1 MITIYTVFFHHQFQ
15 ACEFQPR
22 TRSTHSGH
30 CTMLQTGADHV
41 GTTYGLTRDS
51 ILNTSR
57 YFHVTEGLPPDCM
70 HDLLEGTIQ
79 YEIKELLKFVTSH
92 KIMTLQEVNSRIQ
105 LFPYGSC
112 DVTSKPSPINL
123 LSDGH
128 SLKQSG
134 KICTSYCTYATYIH
148 VRW

>member
-1 MITIYTVFFHHQFQ
+1 
-15 ACEFQPR
+15 
-22 TRSTHSGH
+22 
-30 CTMLQTGADHV
+30 MLQTGADHV

-112 DVTSKPSPINL
+112 DVT
-123 LSDGH
+123 
-128 SLKQSG
+128 KQ
-134 KICTSYCTYATYIH
+134 T
-148 VRW
+148 